1 MIHLLQQQQ
10 VFTVDAIYQDI
21 QKAARSQPIKDLM
34 ARGPV
39 MGDWLK
45 EINLSLWTFITVQV
59 KNQASW
65 LRSAAGSER
74 YAGRRSNRAGV
85 LCGW

>member
-45 EINLSLWTFITVQV
+45 EINLSL
-59 KNQASW
+59 
-65 LRSAAGSER
+65 
-74 YAGRRSNRAGV
+74 
-85 LCGW
+85 